1 MSFGKGLIRGLAL
14 VAAMG
19 LAAAATPGF
28 AQATKERPQV
38 AQAPAK
44 GKSPAPTPAA
54 ERGPSNVELVNKAL
68 NPGASDPDVPLPH
81 PGLANSTGDQPAS
94 PSGPQ
99 IFGRQEQG
107 GGVLGLRM
115 PFPADRS
122 ATGGTTRYSSP

>member
-1 MSFGKGLIRGLAL
+1 MGLGL

-19 LAAAATPGF
+19 MAAEATPGF

-38 AQAPAK
+38 AQPK
-44 GKSPAPTPAA
+44 GKTPAPTPAV
-54 ERGPSNVELVNKAL
+54 ERGPSNVDLVNKAL

-81 PGLANSTGDQPAS
+81 PGLANSTADQRAS

-107 GGVLGLRM
+107 GGVLGLRV
-115 PFPADRS
+115 PIPADG

>member
-1 MSFGKGLIRGLAL
+1 MA
-14 VAAMG
+14 AAM
-19 LAAAATPGF
+19 TPGF
-28 AQATKERPQV
+28 AQATNERPQL
-38 AQAPAK
+38 AQAQPK
-44 GKSPAPTPAA
+44 GKTPAPTPAA
-54 ERGPSNVELVNKAL
+54 ERGPSNVELVNKSL

-81 PGLANSTGDQPAS
+81 PGLANSTPDRPAS

-115 PFPADRS
+115 PFPADRG

>member
-1 MSFGKGLIRGLAL
+1 M
-14 VAAMG
+14 
-19 LAAAATPGF
+19 
-28 AQATKERPQV
+28 AQ
-38 AQAPAK
+38 AK
-44 GKSPAPTPAA
+44 GKAPAPTPAA

-81 PGLANSTGDQPAS
+81 PGLANSTADQPTS
-94 PSGPQ
+94 PAGPR

-122 ATGGTTRYSSP
+122 ATGGTTRSSSP

>member
-1 MSFGKGLIRGLAL
+1 MSFGKELIRGLSL
-14 VAAMG
+14 VAALGM
-19 LAAAATPGF
+19 AAVATPGF

-38 AQAPAK
+38 AK
-44 GKSPAPTPAA
+44 GKTPAPTPAT

-68 NPGASDPDVPLPH
+68 NPGASDPDVPLPQR
-81 PGLANSTGDQPAS
+81 GLANSTADQPAA

-115 PFPADRS
+115 PFPADRGT
-122 ATGGTTRYSSP
+122 TGGTTRSSSP

>member
-1 MSFGKGLIRGLAL
+1 MGFAKGLNKGLAL
-14 VAAMG
+14 IAALG
-19 LAAAATPGF
+19 VAAAASSGF
-28 AQATKERPQV
+28 AQTTK
-38 AQAPAK
+38 PAK
-44 GKSPAPTPAA
+44 TPAPTPAT
-54 ERGPSNVELVNKAL
+54 ERGPSNIDLVNKAL
-68 NPGASDPDVPLPH
+68 NPGASDPDVPLPQ
-81 PGLANSTGDQPAS
+81 PGLANSTADQPAS

>member
-1 MSFGKGLIRGLAL
+1 M
-14 VAAMG
+14 
-19 LAAAATPGF
+19 AAAATPGF
-28 AQATKERPQV
+28 AQATKERLQV
-38 AQAPAK
+38 AQAK
-44 GKSPAPTPAA
+44 GKTPAPTPAT

-81 PGLANSTGDQPAS
+81 PGLANSTADQPTS
-94 PSGPQ
+94 PSGPR

-107 GGVLGLRM
+107 GAVLGLRM